1 MTTYTRIIT
10 IVLFQ
15 LHIDGLFRKA
25 IVPVHLIRH
34 FIFSVHLQFN
44 GVASLF
50 RLELLHLIK
59 ELVPDALP
67 AIRLIHRH
75 GADEQNIFRHLCRA
89 FHMPLKH
96 FQNTNN
102 DAVRLG
108 NIPAVPFQEFAKQFL
123 CDQWAGRLVD
133 IRPPLDM

>member
-50 RLELLHLIK
+50 CFELLHLIK

-75 GADEQNIFRHLCRA
+75 GAGG
-89 FHMPLKH
+89 K
-96 FQNTNN
+96 
-102 DAVRLG
+102 
-108 NIPAVPFQEFAKQFL
+108 
-123 CDQWAGRLVD
+123 AGL
-133 IRPPLDM
+133 

>member
-25 IVPVHLIRH
+25 IVSVHLIRL
-34 FIFSVHLQFN
+34 FISGVHLQFN

-50 RLELLHLIK
+50 CFELLHLIK

-75 GADEQNIFRHLCRA
+75 GTDEQNILCYLCRT
-89 FHMPLKH
+89 FHMPLED

-123 CDQWAGRLVD
+123 VL
-133 IRPPLDM
+133 

>member
-59 ELVPDALP
+59 ELVSDSLTPVRFLRAV
-67 AIRLIHRH
+67 
-75 GADEQNIFRHLCRA
+75 GADL
-89 FHMPLKH
+89 
-96 FQNTNN
+96 
-102 DAVRLG
+102 
-108 NIPAVPFQEFAKQFL
+108 
-123 CDQWAGRLVD
+123 
-133 IRPPLDM
+133 

>member
-25 IVPVHLIRH
+25 VVPVHLIRH

-75 GADEQNIFRHLCRA
+75 GTDEQNIFRHLCRA
-89 FHMPLKH
+89 FHMALED

-108 NIPAVPFQEFAKQFL
+108 NIPAVPFQELSNNPFVINGL
-123 CDQWAGRLVD
+123 AGL
-133 IRPPLDM
+133 